1 MFTLQMR
8 FYRKTKD
15 VAAQKITD
23 VEVISSDAQTS
34 EYLPAICPET
44 PYRRRLR
51 SLSPSQLYRHQ
62 HFVRTASH
70 EVHALSMFDM

>member
-1 MFTLQMR
+1 MR
-8 FYRKTKD
+8 IHRKTKD

-34 EYLPAICPET
+34 EYLPAIRTET

-51 SLSPSQLYRHQ
+51 SLSPSQLYHRQ
-62 HFVRTASH
+62 QFVKTASN